1 MESFQSESIHVDCP
15 IVPIE
20 VFGNLADRIEY
31 SLTHRLLTFH
41 RSVRTHGNNDLE
53 TRSQLINSSIDLH
66 MAVLR
71 ILTEIAEKLGGQSD
85 DSDTD

>member
-1 MESFQSESIHVDCP
+1 MTQPEPMTETMTVTICFLNP
-15 IVPIE
+15 
-20 VFGNLADRIEY
+20 LDRALY
-31 SLTHRLLTFH
+31 RLLTFH
-41 RSVRTHGNNDLE
+41 RSVRTHGNLDLE
-53 TRSQLINSSIDLH
+53 TLSQLINSSIDVH